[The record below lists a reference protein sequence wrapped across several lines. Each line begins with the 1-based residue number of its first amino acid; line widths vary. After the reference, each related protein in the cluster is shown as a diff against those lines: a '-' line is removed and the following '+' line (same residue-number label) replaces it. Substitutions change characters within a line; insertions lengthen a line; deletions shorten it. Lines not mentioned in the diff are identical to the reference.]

1 MPPGGAK
8 EPAPASG
15 MSIRICHLYP
25 DILNLYGDRGN
36 TIALERRCAWRGIGC
51 EVVDVGVGHDADFSE
66 FDLFF
71 IGGGQDF
78 DQHALM
84 DDFGIG
90 RAGSK
95 ASRLY
100 AAIEDDVAVLAIC
113 GGYQLLGEYY
123 VDADGSR
130 MDFLG
135 ALPLFTEAGEGRL
148 IGNLVFDADSLPG
161 APVVVGFENH
171 AGRTRLREGAKPLGH
186 VRAGR
191 GNNGEDGTEGAAY
204 RNVIATYS
212 HGPLLPKNP
221 AIADEL
227 VLRALHRR
235 YPDARL
241 PEIDDTLEQ
250 RAHDA
255 AIAQIL

>member
-1 MPPGGAK
+1 MHVK
-8 EPAPASG
+8 
-15 MSIRICHLYP
+15 ICHLYP

-36 TIALERRCAWRGIGC
+36 TIALERRCAWRGIEC
-51 EVVDVGVGHDADFSE
+51 EVVGLGAGEDADFSE

-78 DQHALM
+78 DQYTLM

-90 RAGSK
+90 RPGSK
-95 ASRLY
+95 ATRLCE
-100 AAIEDDVAVLAIC
+100 AIEADVPVLAIC

-123 VDADGSR
+123 VGADGSR
-130 MDFLG
+130 VDFLG

-148 IGNLVFDADSLPG
+148 IGNMVFTADAIDG
-161 APVVVGFENH
+161 APEVVGFENH
-171 AGRTRLREGAKPLGH
+171 AGRTWLREGVKPLGH
-186 VRAGR
+186 VRAGH
-191 GNNGEDGTEGAAY
+191 GNNGEDGTEGAAF

-227 VLRALHRR
+227 LLRALRR
-235 YPDARL
+235 RDADAQL
-241 PEIDDTLEQ
+241 PALDDALEC

-255 AIAQIL
+255 AVAHIL